1 MKLQRDQV
9 VAATLVGTVV
19 VVLGFASGIGRVP
32 QTQNVVS
39 QPDQH
44 SHAPTTTSP
53 AEQPPQPEN
62 PMPQPVAY
70 NPAPMPQVPEG
81 PHVPAPEHSHP
92 DVPPPTTPP
101 PTTTPPSSQPGKP
114 CDAGAITKL
123 LRQLGLL
130 SLLGGDLPV
139 VHELPTG
146 TKKTGELTQPSLV
159 DLPLLGDPTKLLG
172 DPTKLLGDPTK
183 LLGDLLGSTCALAV
197 DEKTGQVEAVLDTP

>member
-70 NPAPMPQVPEG
+70 DPAPMPPVPEG

-101 PTTTPPSSQPGKP
+101 TTTPTTPPTSEPGKP

-130 SLLGGDLPV
+130 SLLGDDLPL

-146 TKKTGELTQPSLV
+146 TKKAGELKQPSLV
-159 DLPLLGDPTKLLG
+159 DLPLLGDPVELLG
-172 DPTKLLGDPTK
+172 DAGKLV
-183 LLGDLLGSTCALAV
+183 GDLLGSTCALAV
-197 DEKTGQVEAVLDTP
+197 DEKTGQVKAVLDTP